1 MSTLTAS
8 VWSPSRMT
16 DAASGRPIM
25 AMAAAGCSACA
36 SALSFS
42 EDASP
47 STASLAR
54 ARWSGSWCLPR
65 GSRDGRGATG
75 PGTDR
80 GRPDALQERPRAP
93 AERRPACRGGGR
105 GCRRRGRGQASDA
118 AAPRRDPDGH
128 QDAEQRRR
136 PGDAAHHGR
145 KPGRQGSHPHD
156 LRYGQLRPPGPQG
169 GGKRI
174 RPEGLAGRVDRLEH
188 PRRRRRRARHVEQH
202 RQHGSRP
209 AGRRVERQGVLRR
222 PHRARARDPEAPG
235 DRNREQ
241 ADRVPPQ
248 DQREDGSQPR
258 QQHVREAEH
267 RRSCAGCP
275 LRGTQGSR
283 RGLILAPGE
292 PMIAPGAPSRVELT
306 THDVDGTRGRL
317 SLDSLRELWAY
328 REVFV
333 AFTIR
338 HFKIRYKQAA
348 IGVGWSLLQPLLAAG
363 IFAIFLGRFAHL
375 SGEGRPY
382 FLFALAGLVPWTFCA
397 TALNSA
403 ADSLIR
409 DSSMVRKVY
418 FPREILPLSAVA
430 AALADLP
437 AALLVL
443 LGMGMATGGR
453 PSITWLL
460 IPLPV
465 FMLLLFASSLGL
477 ILSALNVYYRDI
489 RHALPF
495 FLQIM
500 MFGSPIV
507 YSLGVVPLEWRGLY
521 QALNPVA
528 TAVDDIRR
536 LVLHDAWPDPV
547 ANATALLT
555 TVALLLVGYYVF
567 QSLQRDFAD
576 HL

>member
-1 MSTLTAS
+1 MSAVSSPAS
-8 VWSPSRMT
+8 HELETHVV
-16 DAASGRPIM
+16 DARRHSV
-25 AMAAAGCSACA
+25 SAEN
-36 SALSFS
+36 L
-42 EDASP
+42 
-47 STASLAR
+47 
-54 ARWSGSWCLPR
+54 
-65 GSRDGRGATG
+65 
-75 PGTDR
+75 
-80 GRPDALQERPRAP
+80 
-93 AERRPACRGGGR
+93 
-105 GCRRRGRGQASDA
+105 
-118 AAPRRDPDGH
+118 
-128 QDAEQRRR
+128 
-136 PGDAAHHGR
+136 
-145 KPGRQGSHPHD
+145 
-156 LRYGQLRPPGPQG
+156 
-169 GGKRI
+169 
-174 RPEGLAGRVDRLEH
+174 
-188 PRRRRRRARHVEQH
+188 
-202 RQHGSRP
+202 
-209 AGRRVERQGVLRR
+209 
-222 PHRARARDPEAPG
+222 
-235 DRNREQ
+235 
-241 ADRVPPQ
+241 
-248 DQREDGSQPR
+248 
-258 QQHVREAEH
+258 
-267 RRSCAGCP
+267 
-275 LRGTQGSR
+275 
-283 RGLILAPGE
+283 
-292 PMIAPGAPSRVELT
+292 VELW
-306 THDVDGTRGRL
+306 R
-317 SLDSLRELWAY
+317 Y
-328 REVFV
+328 REVFF
-333 AFTIR
+333 AFTVR

-348 IGVGWSLLQPLLAAG
+348 IGVGWSLLQPLLAAVL
-363 IFAIFLGRFAHL
+363 FAIFLGRFAHL

-403 ADSLIR
+403 ADSLLR
-409 DSSMVRKVY
+409 DASMVRKVY

-430 AALADLP
+430 AALADVP

-443 LGMGMATGGR
+443 LGMDIAAGGR

-465 FMLLLFASSLGL
+465 FLLLLFASSLGL